1 MPIFLPGPI
10 FGFGY
15 GGDSY
20 GYSPYGAPAFP
31 RLPVPTTGG
40 YGGAPFGHSSY
51 GSVDITPPRVTSV
64 QSLDGFRVEVF
75 FSEEMDTASVLGG
88 VYTFAAVFGVT
99 VTSVA
104 VTPGT
109 AGALGLTSAIV
120 AHTGTTLGGS
130 YVLTASGPTDAAGNP
145 LGPPPVNSAGFLAYG
160 DVPRVEAQLP
170 TIDDGRTVEAH
181 FFRSDD
187 SATQTMLPEV
197 EYTPGIDDPSSY
209 SVSTSYPVTP
219 TLSSAELQAPPN
231 NSIVLLDVHPMTSTS
246 YDLLVGPSKA
256 FSYTGNVL
264 PSADPDPNIT
274 AIEEGVGSS
283 SPSSA
288 GLLLSKAV
296 GDSYGWVFGDSSGR
310 LVPGTSFSSAW
321 TFDVSTAVIAPP
333 IVGAPT
339 AVFAVCDGGVQI
351 NILLNDLAGT
361 KVIDVRSPGL
371 IAQAPAEWD
380 SGPHTL
386 SLIRNIKGG
395 FYSVLLDGTP
405 LLSFLAGAA
414 LGLPIFPVGAP
425 TGNSLTL
432 PASGSAVSLFKVQ
445 KVTLTAS
452 DTVFTTAWNFVH
464 GVVSSF
470 TGSAVLTR
478 DNLYTDRG
486 PLVRGWGDA
495 TPAKKEDVSIELNG
509 VGVTVRKVNPYH
521 GQIFPEIPIP
531 LTAKPSA
538 AVGTIGV
545 GPFQPLVGAIV
556 TVNGVSLHQGAFVG
570 WANGADIYETA
581 AALGAAIA
589 IHCGVAVDVMGSLL
603 ELSALT
609 VGIAGNSIGLAN
621 TSADANIAISGA
633 TLSGGINEMVVST
646 DYIWFANPPLE
657 FAGLNTMGLTLNK
670 WDRAVG
676 HTAPPVSPT
685 MTGSGTPNTG
695 RFPMGLLLAP
705 MERKSPIKIGHRYHG
720 LQRDYSALLNE
731 PTSLL
736 LNINPHSVSLG
747 GVSAT
752 AIGERGY
759 FSGDVDPALRI
770 TTPWVAEG
778 VVQGELVTS
787 GWTLTDATSGS
798 YDIGFPALY
807 SREADLSLPT
817 ECLYFTRLRVDSY
830 TADGVFTG
838 IGFGVHDN
846 NHLVMAGFVVVDGIR
861 HLGLLKDAEKTHLE
875 EGWELG
881 PKAMATGLTP
891 TTISIPHTA
900 LPTGLHQASGS
911 DLTWTKFRIPS
922 GVQAG
927 VYQIAACGMELDA
940 DGNVEITLV
949 SPLAVNPTEYG
960 AGVFEV
966 LFDVPWDS
974 DFATYQLRSSFPSST
989 TELYVGGL
997 LSGMVV
1003 SITEAIPYPA
1013 DTALVLPEGDEG
1025 VFFWG
1030 SVSRLAMSVSTW
1042 GLAQYSSAPL
1052 RIINTVKGIDV
1063 FTEMGKTPQ
1072 EETHNP
1078 WFIAGGFGFSEVDA
1092 TGDTL
1097 LLSSTSASVTNTPN
1111 LEFGYARI
1119 EPYLTPQVTTDLE
1132 AAFLLET
1139 ASLGAG
1145 AAQLRI
1151 QDTEREVRI
1160 STLCIEQLPKGSPHT
1175 LRALPAV
1182 SISGLQDPTAEGWT
1196 AGTTNNLTMSIRGQL
1211 LSLETSSGTQGFW
1224 SQEVAPP
1231 PVTDEGLITQMRVG
1245 VESYSLGSTPY
1256 LGVFVGGSAVQVAA
1270 PSTCRN
1276 VSTILA
1282 EIGGVPSVALVDN
1295 AGTLVGSFAFD
1306 FTDGEIHTYRTFI
1319 DPEAN
1324 IVVLKVDDVVVGNV
1338 PFSDFSATAN
1348 NVACQFGI
1356 MGTASVKSVWDS
1368 VTALP
1373 LRAGG
1378 HLSAATYVRTF
1389 GIWNGGPEQDIN
1401 SYIIPRTDGLSV
1413 PNSDLQAVFVEMDWR
1428 SSCRVRA
1435 YLDPAWGVGLYRPDL
1450 PLPPWATED
1459 FATETTDP
1467 SAAWAN
1473 LEYSQLPHQEEERGI
1488 VSFGAIDPQ
1497 GVSQQRWDSVRYRI
1511 RAIPTGYGIAPQGMV
1526 LNRAT
1531 PLTSGEFL
1539 YDTTPE
1545 VVTVRSLT
1553 THTVSV
1559 WSSNMIADR
1568 VFVVVVDG
1576 VVIPSTRWAFE
1587 PSTQIIVL
1595 LDSLLEDR
1603 YPVTVTFAPGKPVTD
1618 TYLCSQPISGSVTLL
1633 NEGTPPIPLSRD
1645 SSATRSIVAGSI
1657 INDPLDVLDDAS
1669 TLITNDPKRTVEFS
1683 LGPDALY
1690 ADLDTCEVT
1699 DGESVHIT
1707 TLCDAPGPGMGFSAL
1722 EIDGPFVNNAFTVP
1736 GGPAGPHKGSP
1747 SIKGSATHFNP
1758 AVIFMAS
1765 GGGINGGN
1773 LGPGTAILH
1782 PNQRGPTHMPPPGG
1796 FGINQDFGI
1805 ALTDVT
1811 PRMDEYAFPAGADNT
1826 TPSGATGNG
1835 GYGAADAVLEDFSL
1849 VASHLGPAGG
1859 LSGLIAGKSLLA
1871 GGAPLNGGEF
1881 TLIGGAL
1888 LPAPVL
1894 TTYVLQHP

>member
-40 YGGAPFGHSSY
+40 YGGAPFGYSSY
-51 GSVDITPPRVTSV
+51 GSVDITPPRITSV

-75 FSEEMDTASVLGG
+75 FSEDMDTASVLGG
-88 VYTFAAVFGVT
+88 VYTFASTFGVA

-120 AHTGTTLGGS
+120 EHTGTTLGGS

-145 LGPPPVNSAGFLAYG
+145 LGPPPVNSSGFLAYG
-160 DVPRVEAQLP
+160 DVPQVQTQLP

-181 FFRSDD
+181 FFRSG
-187 SATQTMLPEV
+187 AANIPQNMLPEA

-209 SVSTSYPVTP
+209 SVSTSYPIVP
-219 TLSSAELQAPPN
+219 TLSSAELQTPPN

-246 YDLLVGPSKA
+246 YDLVVGPSEA
-256 FSYTGNVL
+256 FAYSGDVL
-264 PSADPDPNIT
+264 PSADPNIT

-283 SPSSA
+283 SPSSV
-288 GLLLSKAV
+288 GLLLSKAG
-296 GDSYGWVFGDSSGR
+296 GDSYGWIFGDASGR
-310 LVPGTSFSSAW
+310 LVPGTSFRSDW
-321 TFDVSTAVIAPP
+321 VFDVSGASILPP

-339 AVFAVCDGGVQI
+339 AVLAVCDGGVQV

-361 KVIDVRSPGL
+361 KVIDVMSPGL

-395 FYSVLLDGTP
+395 FYSVLFDGTP

-414 LGLPIFPVGAP
+414 LGPPIFPVGAP
-425 TGNSLTL
+425 TGNSLIL
-432 PASGSAVSLFKVQ
+432 PASGSDISLFKVQ
-445 KVTLTAS
+445 KVNLTAS

-464 GVVSSF
+464 NVVSTF

-478 DNLYTDRG
+478 DSLYTDRG

-495 TPAKKEDVSIELNG
+495 TPAKKEDVSIALNG
-509 VGVTVRKVNPYH
+509 VPVTVEKVNPYH

-531 LTAKPSA
+531 LTEKPSA

-556 TVNGVSLHQGAFVG
+556 TVNGVSLQEGAVVG

-589 IHCGVAVDVMGSLL
+589 AHCGVAVDVMGSLL

-609 VGIAGNSIGLAN
+609 VGAAGNNIGLAN
-621 TSADANIAISGA
+621 TSGDANIAISGA
-633 TLSGGINEMVVST
+633 TLSGGINEMEVST

-676 HTAPPVSPT
+676 HTAPPVSLP
-685 MTGSGTPNTG
+685 MTDAGTPNTG

-705 MERKSPIKIGHRYHG
+705 MVRKSPVKIGHRYHG
-720 LQRDYSALLNE
+720 IQRDYSALLNE

-752 AIGERGY
+752 AIEERGY
-759 FSGDVDPALRI
+759 FSGTVNPVAQLSY
-770 TTPWVAEG
+770 PWMGEG
-778 VVQGELVTS
+778 VVEGVLGPA
-787 GWTLTDATSGS
+787 GWVLTDSTSGS
-798 YDIGFPALY
+798 YGIGFPALY
-807 SREADLSLPT
+807 SREADLSLPA
-817 ECLYFTRLRVDSY
+817 ECLYFTRLKIGTY

-838 IGFGVHDN
+838 VGFGVHDN
-846 NHLVMAGFVVVDGIR
+846 NHLVLAGFVVVDGIR

-881 PKAMATGLTP
+881 PKAAATGITT
-891 TTISIPHTA
+891 TTISIPYA
-900 LPTGLHQASGS
+900 SLPTGLHQASGS
-911 DLTWTKFRIPS
+911 DLAWTKFRIPS

-927 VYQIAACGMELDA
+927 VYQIAACGMELDDA
-940 DGNVEITLV
+940 GNVEITLV
-949 SPLAVNPTEYG
+949 SPLAVDPKEYG
-960 AGVFEV
+960 ADVFDV
-966 LFDVPWDS
+966 LFDVPWDA
-974 DFATYQLRSSFPSST
+974 DFATYQLRSSFPSSSA
-989 TELYVGGL
+989 ELYVGGL

-1030 SVSRLAMSVSTW
+1030 SVSRKAMSVSTW
-1042 GLAQYSSAPL
+1042 SLAQYSSAPN
-1052 RIINTVKGIDV
+1052 RIIDTVTGIDV

-1072 EETHNP
+1072 DEAHDP
-1078 WFIAGGFGFSEVDA
+1078 WFITGGFGFSEVDA

-1097 LLSSTSASVTNTPN
+1097 LLSNTSATSTGVPN
-1111 LEFGYARI
+1111 LEFGYTRI
-1119 EPYLTPQVTTDLE
+1119 EPYLSPHITTDLE
-1132 AAFLLET
+1132 ATFLLET
-1139 ASLGAG
+1139 ASLGGG

-1151 QDTEREVRI
+1151 QDTEREARI
-1160 STLCIEQLPKGSPHT
+1160 ATLRIREGVAGRPHT
-1175 LRALPAV
+1175 LRALPTA
-1182 SISGLQDPTAEGWT
+1182 SISGLQDPAVEGWT
-1196 AGTTNNLTMSIRGQL
+1196 AASTNNLAMSIRGQL
-1211 LSLETSSGTQGFW
+1211 LSLGKVPSTQGVW
-1224 SQEVAPP
+1224 SQSVQAAPFS
-1231 PVTDEGLITQMRVG
+1231 DEGLITQMRVG
-1245 VESYSLGSTPY
+1245 VESYTLGSNPY
-1256 LGVFVGGSAVQVAA
+1256 LGVFVGGTTAEIAA
-1270 PSTCRN
+1270 TTRN

-1282 EIGGVPSVALVDN
+1282 EIGGVPSVALLDD
-1295 AGTLVGSFAFD
+1295 AGSLVGAFAFD
-1306 FTDGEIHTYRTFI
+1306 FTDGEIHTYRTLI
-1319 DPEAN
+1319 DPQAN
-1324 IVVLKVDDVVVGNV
+1324 IVVVKVDDVVLGNV
-1338 PFSDFSATAN
+1338 PFSDFSV
-1348 NVACQFGI
+1348 VASGSDCQFGI
-1356 MGTASVKSVWDS
+1356 MGDATVNSVWDS

-1373 LRAGG
+1373 LRPGG
-1378 HLSAATYVRTF
+1378 VSTYVRTF

-1401 SYIIPRTDGLSV
+1401 SYKIPRSDAFPEL
-1413 PNSDLQAVFVEMDWR
+1413 PNSDSNAVFVEMDWR
-1428 SSCRVRA
+1428 SNCRVRA

-1450 PLPPWATED
+1450 PLPPWANGN

-1473 LEYSQLPHQEEERGI
+1473 IEYSQLPAQEEERGM
-1488 VSFGAIDPQ
+1488 VSFGAIDPA

-1511 RAIPTGYGIAPQGMV
+1511 RAIPTGYGLSPQGMV

-1553 THTVSV
+1553 ARTVSV

-1568 VFVVVVDG
+1568 VFVVIVDG
-1576 VVIPSTRWAFE
+1576 AVIPSSEWTFQ
-1587 PSTQIIVL
+1587 SDTQMIIL
-1595 LDSLLEDR
+1595 ADSLPEAR
-1603 YPVTVTFAPGKPVTD
+1603 YPVTVTFAAGKPVTD
-1618 TYLCSQPISGSVTLL
+1618 TYLCSQPISGSVTVL
-1633 NEGTPPIPLSRD
+1633 NQGTPPIPLSRD
-1645 SSATRSIVAGSI
+1645 SEATRSIVAGSV
-1657 INDPLDVLDDAS
+1657 INDPLDVLDDAA

-1683 LGPDALY
+1683 LGPNALY
-1690 ADLDTCEVT
+1690 ADLDTCEVE
-1699 DGESVHIT
+1699 DGEPVHIT

-1722 EIDGPFVNNAFTVP
+1722 EIDGPFVNNQFTVP

-1747 SIKGSATHFNP
+1747 SIKGSTTHFNP
-1758 AVIFMAS
+1758 AVILVAS

-1782 PNQRGPTHMPPPGG
+1782 PNQRGPSHQPPPGG
-1796 FGINQDFGI
+1796 FGINQEFGI

-1811 PRMDEYAFPAGADNT
+1811 PRMDEYDFPVEADNT

-1835 GYGAADAVLEDFSL
+1835 GYGAADAVLEDFIA

-1859 LSGLIAGKSLLA
+1859 LSDLIASNSLLA
-1871 GGAPLNGGEF
+1871 GGAPLDGGEF
-1881 TLIGGAL
+1881 TLVGGAA
-1888 LPAPVL
+1888 LPAPVI
-1894 TTYVLQHP
+1894 TTFVIQHP

>member
-1 MPIFLPGPI
+1 
-10 FGFGY
+10 
-15 GGDSY
+15 
-20 GYSPYGAPAFP
+20 
-31 RLPVPTTGG
+31 
-40 YGGAPFGHSSY
+40 
-51 GSVDITPPRVTSV
+51 
-64 QSLDGFRVEVF
+64 VEVF
-75 FSEEMDTASVLGG
+75 FSEEMNTASVLAG
-88 VYTFAAVFGVT
+88 VYTFTATFGVA

-120 AHTGTTLGGS
+120 EHTGTTLGGA

-160 DVPRVEAQLP
+160 DVPRVEAVLP
-170 TIDDGRTVEAH
+170 TPDDGRTVEAH
-181 FFRSDD
+181 FFRSTGA
-187 SATQTMLPEV
+187 ATQDMLPEA

-209 SVSTSYPVTP
+209 SISTSYPVAP
-219 TLSSAELQAPPN
+219 TLNSAELQAPPN

-246 YDLLVGPSKA
+246 YDLLVGPSEA
-256 FSYTGNVL
+256 FSYSGNVL
-264 PSADPDPNIT
+264 PSADPDIT

-288 GLLLSKAV
+288 GLLLSKAG
-296 GDSYGWVFGDSSGR
+296 GDSYGWIFGDSSGR
-310 LVPGTSFSSAW
+310 LVPNTSFRSAW

-361 KVIDVRSPGL
+361 KVIDVMSPGL

-414 LGLPIFPVGAP
+414 LGPPIFPVGAP
-425 TGNSLTL
+425 TGNSLIL
-432 PASGSAVSLFKVQ
+432 PAAGSSISLFKVQ
-445 KVTLTAS
+445 KVNLTAS

-509 VGVTVRKVNPYH
+509 VGVAVKKVNPYH

-531 LTAKPSA
+531 LTEKPST
-538 AVGTIGV
+538 AVGTIGI
-545 GPFQPLVGAIV
+545 GPAQPLVGAIV
-556 TVNGVSLHQGAFVG
+556 TVNGVSLQEGAVVG
-570 WANGADIYETA
+570 WANGADIYATA

-589 IHCGVAVDVMGSLL
+589 THCGVAVDVMGSLL

-621 TSADANIAISGA
+621 TSGDTNIAISGA
-633 TLSGGINEMVVST
+633 TLSGGINEMAVST

-685 MTGSGTPNTG
+685 MMGPGTPNMG

-752 AIGERGY
+752 AIEERGY
-759 FSGDVDPALRI
+759 FSGDVDPVLQAGF
-770 TTPWVAEG
+770 PWVAEG

-807 SREADLSLPT
+807 SREADLSLST
-817 ECLYFTRLRVDSY
+817 ECLYYTRLRVDSY

-846 NHLVMAGFVVVDGIR
+846 NHLVLAGFVVVDGIR

-881 PKAMATGLTP
+881 PKATATGLTT

-927 VYQIAACGMELDA
+927 VYQIAACGMELDT

-949 SPLAVNPTEYG
+949 SPLAVSPTEYG
-960 AGVFEV
+960 ADVFEV

-974 DFATYQLRSSFPSST
+974 DFATYQLRSAFPSSSA
-989 TELYVGGL
+989 ELYMGGM

-1003 SITEAIPYPA
+1003 SITEAVPYPA

-1042 GLAQYSSAPL
+1042 GLAQYSSSPL
-1052 RIINTVKGIDV
+1052 RILNTVTGVNV

-1072 EETHNP
+1072 EETTDP
-1078 WFIAGGFGFSEVDA
+1078 WFITGGFGFSEVDA

-1097 LLSSTSASVTNTPN
+1097 LLSSTSSTATSVPN

-1132 AAFLLET
+1132 ATFLLET

-1160 STLCIEQLPKGSPHT
+1160 ATLRIQQYPPSSNPNT
-1175 LRALPAV
+1175 LRALPVV

-1196 AGTTNNLTMSIRGQL
+1196 AGASNDLAMSIRGQL

-1224 SQEVAPP
+1224 SQEVEPP
-1231 PVTDEGLITQMRVG
+1231 PVMDEGLITQMRVG

-1256 LGVFVGGSAVQVAA
+1256 LGVFVGGSTAHLAIPLV
-1270 PSTCRN
+1270 TRN

-1295 AGTLVGSFAFD
+1295 AGTLVGAFAFD
-1306 FTDGEIHTYRTFI
+1306 FTDGELHTYRTFI
-1319 DPEAN
+1319 DPNAN
-1324 IVVLKVDDVVVGNV
+1324 IVVLKVDDVVLGNV
-1338 PFSDFSATAN
+1338 PFSDFSAIAN
-1348 NVACQFGI
+1348 SEIVCQFGI

-1373 LRAGG
+1373 LRPGG
-1378 HLSAATYVRTF
+1378 GLSSATFVRTL

-1401 SYIIPRTDGLSV
+1401 SYTIPREDGLSV
-1413 PNSDLQAVFVEMDWR
+1413 PNSDHQAVFVEMDWR

-1511 RAIPTGYGIAPQGMV
+1511 RALPTGYGIAPQGMI

-1553 THTVSV
+1553 ARTVSV

-1576 VVIPSTRWAFE
+1576 AVIPSTHWTFQHD
-1587 PSTQIIVL
+1587 TQIIVL
-1595 LDSLLEDR
+1595 TDSLPEDR
-1603 YPVTVTFAPGKPVTD
+1603 YPVTVTFAAGKPVTD

-1645 SSATRSIVAGSI
+1645 SAATRSIVAGSI
-1657 INDPLDVLDDAS
+1657 INDPLDVLDDAA

-1722 EIDGPFVNNAFTVP
+1722 EIDGPFVNNEFTVP

-1747 SIKGSATHFNP
+1747 SIKGSTTHFNP
-1758 AVIFMAS
+1758 AVIFVAS
-1765 GGGINGGN
+1765 GGGITGGN

-1782 PNQRGPTHMPPPGG
+1782 PNQRGPAHTPPPGG
-1796 FGINQDFGI
+1796 FGINQDFGM
-1805 ALTDVT
+1805 ALALRAVVTDASADPVVEQLLNET
-1811 PRMDEYAFPAGADNT
+1811 FDFPAEADNT
-1826 TPSGATGNG
+1826 TPSGVTPAN
-1835 GYGAADAVLEDFSL
+1835 GYGAADAVLEDFAL

-1859 LSGLIAGKSLLA
+1859 LSDLIASKSLLA

-1888 LPAPVL
+1888 LPAPVV
-1894 TTYVLQHP
+1894 TDFVIQHP